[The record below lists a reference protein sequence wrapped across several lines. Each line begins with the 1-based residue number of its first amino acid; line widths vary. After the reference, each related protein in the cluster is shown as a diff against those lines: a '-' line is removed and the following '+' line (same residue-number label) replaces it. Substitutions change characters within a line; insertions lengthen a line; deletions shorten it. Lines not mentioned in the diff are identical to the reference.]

1 VAEEAAPVSH
11 RARRL
16 SAWAL
21 LGTALGCLVGIAVL
35 AAATAFRLDSDE
47 APLVLVALSFA
58 VVGAVVALGAP
69 RNSIGWLLLAIG
81 LGLALLG
88 VTQALVEVELASRGS
103 VPAASAI
110 AWLSP
115 SIGFAALLAIMALL
129 PRLPSG
135 TFLSRRWRVADA
147 LAVAAF
153 VAGSAASFD
162 PGPIADHPE
171 FDNPL
176 GIAGFDTVNSVLEPI
191 ALVLLLALLVVSLG
205 SVVVRFRRARGIE
218 RLQLKWVG
226 LSIAVTVVLW
236 LAALAFSFS
245 DSDSL
250 IWVVWSLSLCTV
262 PASIGI
268 AVLRYRLYDIDR
280 VISKTLVYGSLT
292 VVLGAAYAGLVLA
305 GQWLFSSFAGGS
317 DLAIAVSTLLVAALF
332 LPVRSRLQ
340 RLVDRR
346 FYRRRY
352 DAQRTLEAF
361 GARLREQVELDAL
374 AADLRAVV
382 AETME
387 PVHVSLWRRESTA

>member
-1 VAEEAAPVSH
+1 VTA

-16 SAWAL
+16 LAWAL
-21 LGTALGCLVGIAVL
+21 LAVALGCLTAVVVL
-35 AAATAFRLDSDE
+35 WAATAFELDSGE
-47 APLVLVALSFA
+47 IPLVLVALSFA
-58 VVGAVVALGAP
+58 VVGAVVAAGAP

-88 VTQALVEVELASRGS
+88 LTQALVEVELESSGS

-115 SIGFAALLAIMALL
+115 NIGFAALLAIMALL

-135 TFLSRRWRVADA
+135 TFLSRRWRAVDL

-153 VAGSAASFD
+153 VAGSAISFE

-176 GIAGFDTVNSVLEPI
+176 GIPGFDTVNTLLEPI
-191 ALVLLLALLVVSLG
+191 ALVLLLALLVASLG

-236 LAALAFSFS
+236 LAALALSFS

-262 PASIGI
+262 PVSIGV

-280 VISKTLVYGSLT
+280 VISKTLVYGALT

-305 GQWLFSSFAGGS
+305 GQALFSSFAGGS
-317 DLAIAVSTLLVAALF
+317 DLAIAVSTLVVAALF
-332 LPVRSRLQ
+332 LPVRSRVQ
-340 RLVDRR
+340 QLVDRR

-361 GARLREQVELDAL
+361 GARLREQVELDGL
-374 AADLRAVV
+374 RTDLERVV
-382 AETME
+382 HETMQ
-387 PVHVSLWRRESTA
+387 PVHVALWLREARR

>member
-1 VAEEAAPVSH
+1 VSD
-11 RARRL
+11 RVRRL
-16 SAWAL
+16 LAWAL
-21 LGTALGCLVGIAVL
+21 LGSALACLLALVVL
-35 AAATAFRLDSDE
+35 AVSTGVGLEASE

-58 VVGAVVALGAP
+58 VVGAVVATGAP
-69 RNSIGWLLLAIG
+69 RNAIGWFLLAIG
-81 LGLALLG
+81 VGLALLG
-88 VTQALVEVELASRGS
+88 VTQALVELEIASPGS

-115 SIGFAALLAIMALL
+115 NVGFGVMLGVMALL

-135 TFLSRRWRVADA
+135 ALLSARWQVVDL

-153 VAGSAASFD
+153 LAGSAVSFEQ
-162 PGPIADHPE
+162 GPIADHPE

-191 ALVLLLALLVVSLG
+191 ALVLLLGLLVVSLA
-205 SVVVRFRRARGIE
+205 SVVIRFRRARGVE

-236 LAALAFSFS
+236 LAALAFSLS

-250 IWVVWSLSLCTV
+250 IWVVWSVSLCAV
-262 PASIGI
+262 PISIGV

-292 VVLGAAYAGLVLA
+292 VLLGAAYAVLVLGA
-305 GQWLFSSFAGGS
+305 QALFSSFAGGS
-317 DLAIAVSTLLVAALF
+317 DLAIAASTLVVAALF

-361 GARLREQVELDAL
+361 GTRLREQVELDAL
-374 AADLRAVV
+374 GADLRAVV
-382 AETME
+382 AEAMQ
-387 PVHVSLWRRESTA
+387 PAHVSLWRREKSTA

>member
-1 VAEEAAPVSH
+1 VSD
-11 RARRL
+11 RGRRL
-16 SAWAL
+16 LAWAL
-21 LGTALGCLVGIAVL
+21 LAAALGCLTAVVVL
-35 AAATAFRLDSDE
+35 WAATAFELDSDE
-47 APLVLVALSFA
+47 FPLVLVALSFA
-58 VVGAVVALGAP
+58 VVGAVVAAGAP

-88 VTQALVEVELASRGS
+88 LTQALVEVELASPGS
-103 VPAASAI
+103 VPAASAF

-115 SIGFAALLAIMALL
+115 NIGFAALLAIMALL

-135 TFLSRRWRVADA
+135 TFLSRRWRVIDL

-153 VAGSAASFD
+153 VTGSAVSFE
-162 PGPIADHPE
+162 PGPIADYPE

-176 GIAGFDTVNSVLEPI
+176 GIPGFDTVNALVEPI
-191 ALVLLLALLVVSLG
+191 ALVLLLALLAASLA
-205 SVVVRFRRARGIE
+205 SVVVRFRKARGIE

-262 PASIGI
+262 PVSIGV

-292 VVLGAAYAGLVLA
+292 VLLGAAYAGLVLA
-305 GQWLFSSFAGGS
+305 GQALFSSFAGGS
-317 DLAIAVSTLLVAALF
+317 DLAIAVSTLVVAALF
-332 LPVRSRLQ
+332 LPARSRVQ

-361 GARLREQVELDAL
+361 GARLREQVDLETLQAEL
-374 AADLRAVV
+374 RGVV
-382 AETME
+382 ADAMQ
-387 PVHVSLWRRESTA
+387 PAHVSLWRREVSAG